1 MRHFSRSYC
10 SSATARRPLVLKTPG
25 PVPLPGLLRR
35 APAQLGPTLRSIQFC
50 VGNEVEKAED
60 AEKTGN
66 CNGQE
71 GEHGYAL
78 SDECSDLR
86 SNHIK
91 EWLAP
96 KAFEKA

>member
-1 MRHFSRSYC
+1 
-10 SSATARRPLVLKTPG
+10 
-25 PVPLPGLLRR
+25 
-35 APAQLGPTLRSIQFC
+35 
-50 VGNEVEKAED
+50 VEKAED

-86 SNHIK
+86 SNHIN

-96 KAFEKA
+96 EAFEKA